1 MIKQQFHNNWLLRKG
16 EESAEAACPVILTH
30 DAMIHEKR
38 QANAEG
44 GSAHGYFPGG
54 IYVYEKRFVMKRW
67 RK

>member
-1 MIKQQFHNNWLLRKG
+1 MIKQKFHDNWLMRKA
-16 EESAEAACPVILTH
+16 EEPIEAARRVVLPH

-54 IYVYEKRFVMKRW
+54 VYNL
-67 RK
+67 